1 MKTVLKYGSLILLGC
16 LSCKKEEPDVIKLD
30 YTNLYESAAYAL
42 VSARENYNQALQG
55 NNPAEIE
62 AAKKKLQLAENA
74 YTETKGSLSEGLT
87 NAEQQKIVDKFES
100 SVNKPLPVPISK
112 SSTQKTDIKPSEAPT
127 TITDTKP
134 VLTTRE
140 KRKAKQDSLAAVRKA
155 NYEAFKTKARSD
167 LQKDTVKA
175 RLDRFNKQVKDF
187 FEGKTT
193 K

>member
-1 MKTVLKYGSLILLGC
+1 MKTVLKYGSLVLLGC
-16 LSCKKEEPDVIKLD
+16 LLNCKKEEPDVIKLD

-42 VSARENYNQALQG
+42 VSARENYNQALQS

-74 YTETKGSLSEGLT
+74 YTETKGSLTKGISNIEK
-87 NAEQQKIVDKFES
+87 QKIVEKVEAT
-100 SVNKPLPVPISK
+100 VNKPVPAAL
-112 SSTQKTDIKPSEAPT
+112 TKTTTEKTEIKPTETTPLVSE
-127 TITDTKP
+127 TKP
-134 VLTTRE
+134 VLTARE

-155 NYEAFKTKARSD
+155 NYEAFKAKARSD

-187 FEGKTT
+187 FEGK